1 MSWQELSQEQAG
13 TEACQAAL
21 QGGANTVLNG
31 KHRSGEL
38 EAASYHTDPSLLCT
52 EKRADK
58 RLTVRS
64 LKYYK
69 KYV

>member
-1 MSWQELSQEQAG
+1 VSWQQLSQDQAG

-38 EAASYHTDPSLLCT
+38 EEKLQAIKQTQVCFVQKNRQPTD
-52 EKRADK
+52 
-58 RLTVRS
+58 
-64 LKYYK
+64 
-69 KYV
+69 